1 MPDEANTALTE
12 GKNKAYRVW
21 RGIEP
26 KARAEKLLE
35 VITRVVNDEK
45 TADIAKDLGIS
56 RSALNMA
63 LLEYCE
69 EDWRR
74 AQIARALTRTEKA
87 QDLREKMEN
96 GEIPADIALLTLA
109 RDSEKSAQ
117 WQLERLLNRL
127 FGQKQDVGSGSQVQI
142 NIGIRRN
149 DAVQPLQSNVQDN
162 VIDVSV
168 VSDK

>member
-21 RGIEP
+21 RGIDP
-26 KARAEKLLE
+26 KERAERLLQ
-35 VITRVVNDEK
+35 VISRVVNDEK

-69 EDWRR
+69 EDWKR
-74 AQIARALTRTEKA
+74 AQVARALTRAEKA

-96 GEIPADIALLTLA
+96 GEIAPDLTLLTLA
-109 RDSEKSAQ
+109 RDAEKSAQ

-127 FGQKQDVGSGSQVQI
+127 FGQKQDVGSSSPVQI
-142 NIGIRRN
+142 NIGITR
-149 DAVQPLQSNVQDN
+149 DAAVH
-162 VIDVSV
+162 IDGKTVG
-168 VSDK
+168 